1 MEGPVRY
8 RRQESKRD
16 CWSGEGEDASE
27 MGRRT
32 RSTPELKRKKHML
45 RQVQA
50 CDRTSGSGFEGFEFR
65 RVERSKSFECIFRC
79 EVLKPS
85 GLEQRGRPSSQP
97 LSHLYLQE
105 MSVNDHG
112 IQRN

>member
-65 RVERSKSFECIFRC
+65 RNRRKKKNGGSREAKVSSAYFAVRC
-79 EVLKPS
+79 
-85 GLEQRGRPSSQP
+85 SSR
-97 LSHLYLQE
+97 L
-105 MSVNDHG
+105 D
-112 IQRN
+112 